1 MLPGRSKP
9 YVTDLL
15 RKIVITLS
23 FAGVL
28 WPISAGAAPQEEAA
42 APPDAVEHVKAA
54 LNRTPSQSLRFDARM
69 PAPVAT
75 FRVSVDER
83 VFGLSIVDKLRK
95 EFELTPLQRQSAEWR
110 SKCCGINLLT
120 LADGIG
126 KAFRQWKED
135 RIHDRV
141 SRELA
146 EVIAA
151 AAQTEKE
158 QQP

>member
-1 MLPGRSKP
+1 MRSGP
-9 YVTDLL
+9 SNLRVTALL
-15 RKIVITLS
+15 RKTTLTL
-23 FAGVL
+23 FLGVML
-28 WPISAGAAPQEEAA
+28 WPVYATAASQE
-42 APPDAVEHVKAA
+42 PTGSPDSVNHVRTA
-54 LNRTPSQSLRFDARM
+54 LSRTPSQSLKFDARM

-75 FRVSVDER
+75 FKVTVDAR
-83 VFGLSIVDKLRK
+83 VFGLSIVDQLRK

-120 LADGIG
+120 LADTIG
-126 KAFRQWKED
+126 KAVRQWNED

-151 AAQTEKE
+151 AGK
-158 QQP
+158 

>member
-1 MLPGRSKP
+1 MRPGRSKR

-15 RKIVITLS
+15 RKTAATLL
-23 FAGVL
+23 FAAML
-28 WPISAGAAPQEEAA
+28 WPASGAAAAQETDT
-42 APPDAVEHVKAA
+42 PPGSVEHVKAA
-54 LNRTPSQSLRFDARM
+54 LNRTPPQSLRFDARM

-83 VFGLSIVDKLRK
+83 VFGLSIVDQLRK

-126 KAFRQWKED
+126 KAVRQWKEE
-135 RIHDRV
+135 RIRDRV

-151 AAQTEKE
+151 AEK
-158 QQP
+158 